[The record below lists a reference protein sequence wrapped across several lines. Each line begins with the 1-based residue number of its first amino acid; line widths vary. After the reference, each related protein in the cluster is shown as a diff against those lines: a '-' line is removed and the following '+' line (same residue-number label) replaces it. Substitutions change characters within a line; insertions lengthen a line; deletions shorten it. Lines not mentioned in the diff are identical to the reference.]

1 MTAPPND
8 PEPHAHQPPANDA
21 ADAPEPTP
29 LDARLRDHLPDILH
43 DAWARLLRGAHSAR
57 QPFHTPVLATTQLH
71 PDATTPQEQL
81 PGAGATDSMEPD
93 ARVVVLRKAVPAE
106 RILLCHTDARSPKA
120 AHLAANP
127 RASWCFYDAKAK
139 LQLRCW
145 GHTTVHTPD
154 ALADAR
160 WDASGMSSRRCY
172 LAPHPPGQPADHP
185 SPNLPEHVRGRVP
198 DAPETAPGRPHFA
211 ALQTIV
217 DRLDWLY
224 LHHAGHRRALFTWP
238 ANAPADT
245 EPSATWLHV

>member
-1 MTAPPND
+1 MPAPSNEP
-8 PEPHAHQPPANDA
+8 PPHAPDTPADES
-21 ADAPEPTP
+21 ADAPTE

-57 QPFHTPVLATTQLH
+57 HAFHTPVIATT
-71 PDATTPQEQL
+71 
-81 PGAGATDSMEPD
+81 DSSEPD
-93 ARVVVLRKAVPAE
+93 ARVVVLRQAVPAE

-120 AHLAANP
+120 AHLAHNP

-145 GHTTVHTPD
+145 GHTTVHTAD

-172 LAPHPPGQPADHP
+172 LAPHPPGDPADHP
-185 SPNLPEHVRGRVP
+185 SPNLPDHVRGRIP

-211 ALQTIV
+211 ALQTVV
-217 DRLDWLY
+217 DRIDWLY
-224 LHHAGHRRALFTWP
+224 LHHAGHRRAQFTWP
-238 ANAPADT
+238 PGAPADA
-245 EPSATWLHV
+245 EPQATWLHV